1 MINKEFMQSSLKF
14 VFVFI
19 HIVLIGLLSI
29 FLLRGLDAVNEKL
42 VVSLLIFIT
51 LNLIRLLGAEN
62 KADPDDQF

>member
-1 MINKEFMQSSLKF
+1 MQSSLKF

>member
-1 MINKEFMQSSLKF
+1 MQSILKF

-19 HIVLIGLLSI
+19 HEVLIGLLSI

>member
-1 MINKEFMQSSLKF
+1 MQSSLKF

-19 HIVLIGLLSI
+19 HVVLIGLLSI

-62 KADPDDQF
+62 KADPNDQF

>member
-1 MINKEFMQSSLKF
+1 MQSSLKF

-19 HIVLIGLLSI
+19 HVVLIGLLSI